1 MILSMES
8 IYARKPLTP
17 LVAKG
22 YQNGLSY
29 GLSNASYD
37 VRIEQSITL
46 WPGRFVLASTIEVFN
61 MPDDLAAV
69 VMDKST
75 NARRGLCVQN
85 TFVDPGFRGWLTVEL
100 TNHSWRFIKLES
112 GDAIAQVVFHQLDK
126 PTKGYSGKYQN
137 QERGAQ
143 FPRFSNV

>member
-1 MILSMES
+1 MES

-37 VRIEQSITL
+37 VRIEQNITL

-85 TFVDPGFRGWLTVEL
+85 TFIDCGFRGYLTLEL
-100 TNHSWRFIKLES
+100 SNHSWRFIRLQA
-112 GDAIAQVVFHQLDK
+112 GDGIAQVVFHQLDH
-126 PTKGYSGKYQN
+126 PTKGYAGKYQD
-137 QERGAQ
+137 QERGPQ